1 MKTTKLIF
9 MAVAMLLLAGA
20 CKPTEKNYRAAYDA
34 AKAKREYKDP
44 DEELLTG
51 GHRLLSDDATNW
63 VVLGQDSLQTE
74 RIWLKPSDGAKWPQ
88 SGPYRLAVAMFKM
101 STNANSTLS
110 DLKKHKGLTP
120 VIAEDGQKRLFLI
133 AGSATTPDSL
143 AAVLSTFRK
152 AAPDFTYIGM
162 EKSRPMVIFSR

>member
-1 MKTTKLIF
+1 MKTSRILLT
-9 MAVAMLLLAGA
+9 AVAGLLLMGA

-63 VVLGQDSLQTE
+63 VVLGKDSLQTE
-74 RIWLKPSDGAKWPQ
+74 RIWLKPYDGSMWPQ

-101 STNANSTLS
+101 STNATSILD
-110 DLKKHKGLTP
+110 DLKKHKELTP
-120 VIAEDGQKRLFLI
+120 IVAQDGQKRLFLI
-133 AGSATTPDSL
+133 AGSATKPDSL
-143 AAVLSTFRK
+143 GAVLTTFRK
-152 AAPDFTYIGM
+152 AVPDFTYIGM
-162 EKSRPMVIFSR
+162 TDSQPMVIFSR